1 VNVCGYIP
9 ESINEGPGVRAVLF
23 VSGCRHA
30 CAGCFN
36 TDSWDFEAGEPFT
49 EELSASILQ
58 DIIDNPLLDG
68 VTLCGGDPFFSP
80 EECTTFVHKLRTL
93 CPGKSVWAYT
103 GFTFE
108 ALMRQPKLRELAK
121 QCDVIVDGKFQLE
134 LRDVSLPFR
143 GSSNQRLVD
152 VAVSLECGE
161 TVEYVLR

>member
-1 VNVCGYIP
+1 MNVCGYIP
-9 ESINEGPGVRAVLF
+9 ESINEGQGLRAVLF

-80 EECTTFVHKLRTL
+80 EECTAFVRKLRTL

-108 ALMRQPKLRELAK
+108 GLLRQPKLRELAM

-143 GSSNQRLVD
+143 GSSNQRFID
-152 VAVSLECGE
+152 VAVSLERGE

>member
-1 VNVCGYIP
+1 MNVCGYIP

-58 DIIDNPLLDG
+58 DISDNPLLDG

-80 EECTTFVHKLRTL
+80 EECTAFVHKLRTM

-108 ALMRQPKLRELAK
+108 ALMRQQKLRELAK

>member
-1 VNVCGYIP
+1 M
-9 ESINEGPGVRAVLF
+9 
-23 VSGCRHA
+23 
-30 CAGCFN
+30 
-36 TDSWDFEAGEPFT
+36 DSWDFEAGEPFT

-58 DIIDNPLLDG
+58 DISDNPLLDG

-80 EECTTFVHKLRTL
+80 EESAAFVRKLRTL

-121 QCDVIVDGKFQLE
+121 QCDVIVDGKFQVE

-152 VAVSLECGE
+152 VAASLERGV